1 MLQEKMMLD
10 YVSIIQESIKD
21 NHLNCPRKNSNNE
34 ENVEC
39 IIYICV
45 SLPRLTIVTITI
57 E

>member
-39 IIYICV
+39 IICV